1 MNRKSLRKV
10 FTVARHE
17 FIETVCRVSF
27 LVVTFGMPLFIGGT
41 AFLGGLLA
49 MRSIT
54 KTGAISAAIVDRAG
68 VVKFDPATKEPL
80 AAKRAEDELDALM
93 RRRVKFARYDDLN
106 AALDDLNGGRV
117 TVCYVIEPD
126 YLKTGRVTGV
136 SSETVSLSDSS
147 LMSERELVMLLRNA
161 MLSGNVSDE
170 VRERALD
177 PVRLD
182 RTEMTSGGAMKPESN
197 RFSKVFRFVGP
208 LMLCLMLWMSIF
220 MSAGYLLQSIA
231 QEKQNRVIEVLLSS
245 VRPEELLVG
254 KILGLGGAGLIQSSV
269 YAAFLGLPVVA
280 SFASSGWR
288 LVALSLLYVAL
299 GYWLFASLMAATG
312 ILGNSLQEANKLA
325 TVWTFASTFP
335 AIVLAGTQDVDSWIA
350 RAMSFF
356 PLTAPVTM
364 LIRASYSKVAWW
376 EVLLSTLSLLVGIW
390 LAVRYSAKIFRV
402 ASLMY
407 GKRPTAPEV
416 WRWMREA

>member
-10 FTVARHE
+10 FTIARHE
-17 FIETVCRVSF
+17 FIETVCRASF
-27 LVVTFGMPLFIGGT
+27 LLVTFGMPLFIFGT
-41 AFLGGLLA
+41 GAVGGLLA
-49 MRSIT
+49 MRSVT
-54 KTGAISAAIVDRAG
+54 KTGVISAAIVDRAG
-68 VVKFDPATKEPL
+68 VIKFDPATKEPL
-80 AAKRAEDELDALM
+80 AAKREGDELDALV
-93 RRRVKFARYDDLN
+93 RRRVKFAHYDDLN

-117 TVCYVIEPD
+117 SVCYVIEPD
-126 YLKTGRVTGV
+126 YLKTGRVTGI
-136 SSETVSLSDSS
+136 SSETASLSDSS
-147 LMSERELVMLLRNA
+147 LMSERELVMMLRNA
-161 MLSGNVSDE
+161 MLSGAVADE
-170 VRERALD
+170 VRERAID
-177 PVRLD
+177 PVRLQ
-182 RTEMTSGGAMKPESN
+182 RKEMTGEGAMKPESN

-269 YAAFLGLPVVA
+269 YAAFLGLPVLA
-280 SFASSGWR
+280 SFANSGWR

-312 ILGNSLQEANKLA
+312 IIGNSLQEANKLA

-335 AIVLAGTQDVDSWIA
+335 AIVLAGTQDVSSWIA

-364 LIRASYSKVAWW
+364 LIRASYGKVAWW
-376 EVLLSTLSLLVGIW
+376 EVLLSTLSLLIGIW

-407 GKRPTAPEV
+407 GKRPTGPEV